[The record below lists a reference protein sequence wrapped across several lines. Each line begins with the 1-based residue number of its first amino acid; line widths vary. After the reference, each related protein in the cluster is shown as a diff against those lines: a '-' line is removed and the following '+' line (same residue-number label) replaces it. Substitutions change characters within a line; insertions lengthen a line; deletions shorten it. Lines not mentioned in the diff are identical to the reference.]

1 MRAHRLFAISLLVAC
16 GDDGNVK
23 PDAGPRIDAPVN
35 TVDAAV
41 DGAPDIDAPPDAPV
55 TPPGGSR
62 VYAVGDIQTDNV
74 RIVAGFDDDATLPID
89 PMAPPIKIP
98 AMGTELF
105 DGAGST
111 QFVFDVRNG
120 RTVYVA
126 DSTVAGRFDL
136 YAADASGGSPLLLV
150 TGQMGIEITSVAVSP
165 DGTKVAFTMDS
176 LLVNGGYDLYM
187 VSTTNPQTPVRLSP
201 DRPIGNLDATID
213 VFTQYTW
220 SSDSKYLS
228 FSADLTESGYDQA
241 YVVDTTAAT
250 PAAVSLLNRD
260 EIATQMMG
268 AQGVRGNILFDSENN
283 LYFRARIQ
291 TGSAQFQ
298 LFKATVAGAASR
310 TVLALPARGDQS
322 VPDVGAFGIT
332 PDGTKI
338 VFSADAPTA
347 GRYDFYA
354 SATATFT
361 PTAITS
367 LGAVG
372 HSVFTLP
379 LWFSP
384 DGSKFAVVADFLT
397 SGLASP
403 RNEPFV
409 IAVDGSTMTPRR
421 LVSVEAS
428 CAASATKNCD
438 ASVVQWSADNTT
450 VWIQG
455 DLTTDNDVELY
466 KASSEMADQTPTLA
480 LDLVVGGDLVN
491 LITRPL

>member
-1 MRAHRLFAISLLVAC
+1 MRAHRLLAISLLIAC

-23 PDAGPRIDAPVN
+23 PDAAPRPDAPNN
-35 TVDAAV
+35 TIDAAV
-41 DGAPDIDAPPDAPV
+41 DGSVDIDAPPDAP
-55 TPPGGSR
+55 PSGGATR
-62 VYAVGDIQTDNV
+62 IYAVGDVQTDQT
-74 RIVAGFDDDATLPID
+74 RIAVGFDDDATLPID
-89 PMAPPIKIP
+89 AMAPPIKIP

-105 DGAGST
+105 DGTGST
-111 QFVFDVRNG
+111 SLVFDARGGKVA
-120 RTVYVA
+120 YVA

-136 YAADASGGSPLLLV
+136 YAAGADGSNPLLLV
-150 TGQMGIEITSVAVSP
+150 TGQMGIEISSVALSP

-176 LLVNGGYDLYM
+176 LLVDGGYDLYM
-187 VSTTNPQTPVRLSP
+187 VATTNPQTPVRISP
-201 DRPIGNLDATID
+201 DRPIGNLDANID
-213 VFTQYTW
+213 VFTQFTW
-220 SSDSKYLS
+220 SADSKYVA
-228 FSADLTESGYDQA
+228 FSADLTVQGFDQA

-250 PAAVSLLNRD
+250 PAAVSLLNQD

-268 AQGVRGNILFDSENN
+268 AQGVRGNILFDSQSNI
-283 LYFRARIQ
+283 YFRARVQ

-298 LFKATVAGAASR
+298 LFKATTAGAASR
-310 TVLALPARGDQS
+310 TALTMPARGDQS
-322 VPDVGAFGIT
+322 VPDVGAFGLT

-367 LGAVG
+367 LGALG
-372 HSVFTLP
+372 HSVFTAP

-384 DGSKFAVVADFLT
+384 DGTKFAVVADFLT

-438 ASVVQWSADNTT
+438 ASVVQWAADNAT
-450 VWIQG
+450 VFVMG
-455 DLTTDNDVELY
+455 DLTTDNDTELY
-466 KASSEMADQTPTLA
+466 KASSAMADQTPTLA
-480 LDLVVGGDLVN
+480 LDLVMGGDLVN